1 MTEKLL
7 DLGSMVTNLAAPT
20 VCEVY
25 DVDPIG
31 VDDGEWLGAPL
42 GVCTQIGRMVTKL
55 KDVTGFLE

>member
-1 MTEKLL
+1 
-7 DLGSMVTNLAAPT
+7 MVTNLAAPT